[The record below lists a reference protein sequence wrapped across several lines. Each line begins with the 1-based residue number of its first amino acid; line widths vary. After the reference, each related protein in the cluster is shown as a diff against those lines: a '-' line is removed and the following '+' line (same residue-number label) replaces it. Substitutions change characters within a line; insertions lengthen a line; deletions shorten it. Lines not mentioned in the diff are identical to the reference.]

1 MNIATLTVNPALDK
15 STKTDLIL
23 PSIKI
28 RCSSPTFEPGGGGIN
43 VSRALKKMEVNS
55 TAVYLAGGHAGKVI
69 HKLLDD
75 EGVNQIQIDTGI
87 ETRENLL
94 VMEENSGQQYRFGM
108 PGKDVSENKW
118 QMALDKIRTLEPVP
132 DYLVASGSVPPGLP
146 DNFYA
151 QVAEVCKKRE
161 IKVIVDTSGEPLRL
175 ALEAGIYMAKPN
187 FRELAI
193 VMDQPDMSEM
203 ELEKHVNRFL
213 QKGKCEAMII
223 SMGARGVILA
233 AQESTDYII
242 PPHVSVVSSVGAG
255 DSMVAGILYGLT
267 NGFQLMGAARY
278 GVAAG
283 TAATMTPGSE
293 LCRKKDVERI
303 FQWLSPDLE

>member
-15 STKTDLIL
+15 STRADLIL

-28 RCSSPTFEPGGGGIN
+28 RCSSPAFEPGGGGIN
-43 VSRALKKMEVNS
+43 VSRALKKMEKNS
-55 TAVYLAGGHAGKVI
+55 TAIYLAGGHTGNAI
-69 HKLLDD
+69 REKLDE

-87 ETRENLL
+87 DTRENLL

-108 PGKDVSENKW
+108 PGKEVPENKW
-118 QMALDKIRTLEPVP
+118 QVALEKIRTLKPVP
-132 DYLVASGSVPPGLP
+132 DFLVASGSLPPGVP
-146 DNFYA
+146 DDFYA
-151 QVAEVCKKRE
+151 QVATICREHE
-161 IKVIVDTSGEPLRL
+161 IKVIVDTSGEPLRK
-175 ALEAGIYMAKPN
+175 ALDAGIFMAKPN

-203 ELEKHVNRFL
+203 ELENDINRFL

-223 SMGARGVILA
+223 SMGAKGVILA
-233 AQESTDYII
+233 THESTDYII

-267 NGFQLMGAARY
+267 HGFQLMGAARY

>member
-28 RCSSPTFEPGGGGIN
+28 RCASPRYEPGGGGIN
-43 VSRALKKMEVNS
+43 VSRALKKLETSS

-69 HKLLDD
+69 QELLDE
-75 EGVNQIQIDTGI
+75 EGVNQVKIDTGI

-94 VMEENSGQQYRFGM
+94 VMEESSSQQFRFGM
-108 PGKDVSENKW
+108 PGTEVPREKW
-118 QMALDKIRTLEPVP
+118 QEALKKIETLDPVP
-132 DYLVASGSVPPGLP
+132 DYLVASGSVPPGVP
-146 DNFYA
+146 DDFYA
-151 QVAEVCKKRE
+151 QVAGICKQKE
-161 IKVIVDTSGEPLRL
+161 IKLIVDTSGAPLKL

-187 FRELAI
+187 FRELAK
-193 VMDQPDMSEM
+193 VMEQPDISEM

-213 QKGKCEAMII
+213 QADKCEALII
-223 SMGARGVILA
+223 SIGAKGVILA
-233 AQESTDYII
+233 TPESTEYII

-267 NGFQLMGAARY
+267 TGYKLTGAARY

-293 LCRKKDVERI
+293 LCRKKDVEKI